1 MFQMGQEAGLV
12 LFLKAHHWY
21 HSPEREG
28 AFLGGCS
35 QMLKQ
40 LPPLLE
46 VQSCQEAGMGRAG
59 NVPVAAEE
67 RVPSVIPEGMS
78 WGHPGTHCLCLY
90 SLRPSM

>member
-1 MFQMGQEAGLV
+1 MIKRSKVFQMGQEAGLV
-12 LFLKAHHWY
+12 IFLKAHHWY

-46 VQSCQEAGMGRAG
+46 
-59 NVPVAAEE
+59 
-67 RVPSVIPEGMS
+67 
-78 WGHPGTHCLCLY
+78 L
-90 SLRPSM
+90 